1 MSVIYK
7 FLFPSKPDGTAM
19 SLLILA
25 LRILF
30 GILLMSHGVQKW
42 ANYDVMSGS
51 FPDPLGIGSQLS
63 LVLAI
68 FGEMVCSMAFIFG
81 FLYRLAMLPM
91 IFTMCIAFFVVHGSD
106 QLGVNE
112 DNTYMFI
119 QGHHIMDSVVMRL
132 LVPVCNVLRRERET
146 EIKELAE
153 HNMQFHNEL
162 TSYQRRQLGVDI
174 VLRKHTSYKLSP
186 LYKKLEADIERFLK
200 HI

>member
-68 FGEMVCSMAFIFG
+68 LVNGLFDGFHFRIPLSLGNASDDLHHVYRILCCSWF
-81 FLYRLAMLPM
+81 
-91 IFTMCIAFFVVHGSD
+91 
-106 QLGVNE
+106 
-112 DNTYMFI
+112 
-119 QGHHIMDSVVMRL
+119 
-132 LVPVCNVLRRERET
+132 
-146 EIKELAE
+146 
-153 HNMQFHNEL
+153 
-162 TSYQRRQLGVDI
+162 
-174 VLRKHTSYKLSP
+174 
-186 LYKKLEADIERFLK
+186 
-200 HI
+200 

>member
-68 FGEMVCSMAFIFG
+68 FGEMVCSMAFIRIPLSLG
-81 FLYRLAMLPM
+81 NASDDLHHVYRILCCSW
-91 IFTMCIAFFVVHGSD
+91 F
-106 QLGVNE
+106 
-112 DNTYMFI
+112 
-119 QGHHIMDSVVMRL
+119 
-132 LVPVCNVLRRERET
+132 
-146 EIKELAE
+146 
-153 HNMQFHNEL
+153 
-162 TSYQRRQLGVDI
+162 
-174 VLRKHTSYKLSP
+174 
-186 LYKKLEADIERFLK
+186 
-200 HI
+200 

>member
-68 FGEMVCSMAFIFG
+68 FGEMVCSIP
-81 FLYRLAMLPM
+81 LSLDNDSDDLHHVYRILCCSW
-91 IFTMCIAFFVVHGSD
+91 F
-106 QLGVNE
+106 
-112 DNTYMFI
+112 
-119 QGHHIMDSVVMRL
+119 
-132 LVPVCNVLRRERET
+132 
-146 EIKELAE
+146 
-153 HNMQFHNEL
+153 
-162 TSYQRRQLGVDI
+162 
-174 VLRKHTSYKLSP
+174 
-186 LYKKLEADIERFLK
+186 
-200 HI
+200 

>member
-30 GILLMSHGVQKW
+30 GV
-42 ANYDVMSGS
+42 
-51 FPDPLGIGSQLS
+51 
-63 LVLAI
+63 

-106 QLGVNE
+106 PFAV
-112 DNTYMFI
+112 
-119 QGHHIMDSVVMRL
+119 
-132 LVPVCNVLRRERET
+132 
-146 EIKELAE
+146 KELA
-153 HNMQFHNEL
+153 FIYL
-162 TSYQRRQLGVDI
+162 VVFIL
-174 VLRKHTSYKLSP
+174 
-186 LYKKLEADIERFLK
+186 LYIAGPGKFSLDHFIAKALASHKK
-200 HI
+200 

>member
-81 FLYRLAMLPM
+81 FLYRLAMSAASDVYKRQ
-91 IFTMCIAFFVVHGSD
+91 MCIAFFVVHGSD
-106 QLGVNE
+106 PFAV
-112 DNTYMFI
+112 
-119 QGHHIMDSVVMRL
+119 
-132 LVPVCNVLRRERET
+132 
-146 EIKELAE
+146 KELA
-153 HNMQFHNEL
+153 FIYL
-162 TSYQRRQLGVDI
+162 VVFIL
-174 VLRKHTSYKLSP
+174 
-186 LYKKLEADIERFLK
+186 LYIAGPGKFSLDHFIAKALASHKK
-200 HI
+200 

>member
-30 GILLMSHGVQKW
+30 GVLLMSHGVQKW

-51 FPDPLGIGSQLS
+51 FPD
-63 LVLAI
+63 

-81 FLYRLAMLPM
+81 FLYRLAMIPM

-106 QLGVNE
+106 PFAV
-112 DNTYMFI
+112 
-119 QGHHIMDSVVMRL
+119 
-132 LVPVCNVLRRERET
+132 
-146 EIKELAE
+146 KELA
-153 HNMQFHNEL
+153 FIYL
-162 TSYQRRQLGVDI
+162 VVFIL
-174 VLRKHTSYKLSP
+174 
-186 LYKKLEADIERFLK
+186 LYIAGPGKFSLDHFIAKALASHKK
-200 HI
+200 

>member
-68 FGEMVCSMAFIFG
+68 LVKWFVRWLSFSDSFIAWQCF
-81 FLYRLAMLPM
+81 R
-91 IFTMCIAFFVVHGSD
+91 
-106 QLGVNE
+106 
-112 DNTYMFI
+112 
-119 QGHHIMDSVVMRL
+119 
-132 LVPVCNVLRRERET
+132 
-146 EIKELAE
+146 
-153 HNMQFHNEL
+153 
-162 TSYQRRQLGVDI
+162 
-174 VLRKHTSYKLSP
+174 
-186 LYKKLEADIERFLK
+186 
-200 HI
+200 

>member
-30 GILLMSHGVQKW
+30 GVLLMSHGVQKW

-68 FGEMVCSMAFIFG
+68 LVKWFVRWLSFSDSFI
-81 FLYRLAMLPM
+81 AW
-91 IFTMCIAFFVVHGSD
+91 
-106 QLGVNE
+106 Q
-112 DNTYMFI
+112 
-119 QGHHIMDSVVMRL
+119 
-132 LVPVCNVLRRERET
+132 
-146 EIKELAE
+146 
-153 HNMQFHNEL
+153 
-162 TSYQRRQLGVDI
+162 
-174 VLRKHTSYKLSP
+174 
-186 LYKKLEADIERFLK
+186 
-200 HI
+200 